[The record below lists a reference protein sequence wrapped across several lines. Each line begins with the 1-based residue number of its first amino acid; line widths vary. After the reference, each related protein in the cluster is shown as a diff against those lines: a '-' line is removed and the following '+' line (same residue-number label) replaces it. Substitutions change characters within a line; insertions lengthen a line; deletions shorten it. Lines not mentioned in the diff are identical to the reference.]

1 MTFRTIKILALAAFA
16 ALTMPVAAQAQ
27 WWEHHPGYLH
37 AMSDVRMAYWLIAH
51 REGGDPMANHE
62 EKRALKDV
70 RYAYQEL
77 KDAAIMD
84 DRNIDDQPPADMSFY
99 DHRGRL
105 HKALDLLRDAHDQ
118 VDREEEDPM
127 ARGLKHR
134 AAKRIDDAARSIEA
148 AIGAWNF

>member
-1 MTFRTIKILALAAFA
+1 MKAIRIFLVAAIAALA
-16 ALTMPVAAQAQ
+16 MPLAAQAQ
-27 WWEHHPGYLH
+27 WWQHHPGYLQ
-37 AMSDVRMAYWLIAH
+37 AMSDLRTAYWLLAH
-51 REGGDPMANHE
+51 HESNDPMANHE
-62 EKRALKDV
+62 ENRALKDV

-77 KDAAIMD
+77 KDAAIID
-84 DRNIDDQPPADMSFY
+84 DKNIDDQPPSDTAWY

-134 AAKRIDDAARSIEA
+134 ATKRIDDAARSTQA
-148 AIGAWNF
+148 AIDAWHF

>member
-1 MTFRTIKILALAAFA
+1 MTFRTMKLLALAALA
-16 ALTMPVAAQAQ
+16 ALMIPAAAQAQ
-27 WWEHHPGYLH
+27 WWEQHPGYLH
-37 AMSDVRMAYWLIAH
+37 AMSDVRTAYWLVAH
-51 REGGDPMANHE
+51 RESEDPVANRE
-62 EKRALKDV
+62 ESRALNDV

-77 KDAAIMD
+77 KDAAIAD
-84 DRNIDDQPPADMSFY
+84 DKDIYDQPPPDMTFY

-118 VDREEEDPM
+118 VDREEDDPM

-134 AAKRIDDAARSIEA
+134 ALKRIDDAARSIDA